1 MTAAK
6 KAMWLQKKL
15 SIFLY
20 HTKTLF
26 LFLVLFVFPVA
37 VSAENLFYPEIEN
50 NALHPEAWIE
60 IENLP
65 SNAIHNLTVDK
76 NNHLWMGSF
85 NAVLSYDG
93 KTLTKYDVK
102 DGLSSYAPQFYVV
115 DIDDKGQVYA
125 LGEKQI
131 YQFKDNKWQPFGPY
145 LRGAKYHLWTHR
157 KLIFAHD
164 AFWLVSADNLIKVSE
179 NDYQYFELSGQ
190 FIEEYIVD
198 NDGFFWVLFR
208 DTGDVKRYRLQN
220 DKLIELNVWPRLNKN
235 LTESR
240 LFQVANN
247 QIWLLNH
254 DKQQP
259 PLSLDITDIKRKPTA
274 QLNWQEQNYP
284 SQAGYVDQ
292 VVLGTSKGEVMLVS
306 EKGIYIKA
314 DNKWQSTPLADFK
327 IDRKILGLKQS
338 KDGNLWLFEFGN
350 AIRRLNYN
358 KPRQITYKNLIYGCK
373 SQQNEFFLHKDGR
386 VIRHNVL
393 TDIWYKQTV
402 DKGLISTAT
411 NILCTREND
420 IIVYGSH
427 NKTAAISYLQNL
439 AFSQKKQIKWQI
451 LLLPQLGENI
461 GALSVL
467 QSSSGDI
474 YLGRNDE
481 SLMTEGMLV
490 KLSRLSK
497 ESGEFTVTDIPLA
510 KSRVA
515 SIAEFKNNQLVVSNN
530 KLAVLNPDNLNL
542 SQNVSLLAL
551 PEHFVYGWV
560 EGTASDLNDNIWM
573 ANWHYGVL
581 SYNGTKWR
589 QYSLNEGLSSEKVS
603 TILAPKDGRVLALT
617 STGVDWFD
625 GTTWQNMDIY
635 NARAIREGSN
645 LVAADDNTLWVNQAS
660 RDWVF
665 RFQQIKMNFKWY
677 FQLQGDVFETIKY
690 SPSKLAPLI
699 TVSLESS
706 IDNYQN
712 AVLLSWRGKDQWY
725 ETPSSKL
732 KYSYRL
738 NQDKWSVFSSDTS
751 HYFTN
756 LSAGDYSVEVRA
768 RDGDGNISLT
778 PATISFTILAPF
790 WQQTW
795 FYIIMASLFVLMFI
809 VLLMLIVQRLKQT
822 SRMNEVR
829 MQFLTNISHELRN
842 PLSLIISPLDEFFN
856 QHAKAKDNYG
866 LQLALRNAKRLKQ
879 LIEQLLQYRRLQTG
893 QLALNNQLQDFVLM
907 VRLLVEDLAFIAK
920 SKDQQIV
927 LETKL
932 SCYLCEFDQDVVR
945 KIIEN
950 LITNAIKYSPE
961 NSIISVRILKSKSLQ
976 GMSVHIEDQGLGLP
990 AAEIKTIF
998 EPFYTQK
1005 EHRFANNNSFGIG
1018 LALVKDLVTLCQ
1030 GNISVISPPEGKSVG
1045 SLFVVN
1051 FDHFIEV
1058 NNGDTEIQV
1067 LVLDKQADTDSTI
1080 NAPINTCT
1088 AQKEADNRDNPI
1100 HLLIV
1105 DDNVELANYLQL
1117 ELSNNFIC
1125 HVEYDGKQAL
1135 TYARS
1140 NVPDVIVSD
1149 YKMPNMDGL
1158 DLCQALKN
1166 DIVTSHIPVLLHTAM
1181 IAEEHQ
1187 LKGFAFGAVDYLLK
1201 PVSLP
1206 ILKNRIKSLMK
1217 NRQHYASFLQKS
1229 LQALPIANSADQP
1242 KTEENTFS
1250 LVNRSANSLTN
1261 ILDGTITAQEEKFLL
1276 LVNQKLLENFHTTE
1290 FNAEQL
1296 AGHVHMSRSAFY
1308 RKFNALT
1315 NITPAEYI
1323 KRHRLTTAKQLLQ
1336 DGYSV
1341 SAIISKVGYSD
1352 SSSFNRAF
1360 KNYFGHN
1367 PSEQNSTR

>member
-1 MTAAK
+1 
-6 KAMWLQKKL
+6 MWLQKAL
-15 SIFLY
+15 FIFLS
-20 HTKTLF
+20 HSTTRF
-26 LFLVLFVFPVA
+26 IFLVLLVFPVV
-37 VSAENLFYPEIEN
+37 VSAENLFHPEIEK

-65 SNAIHNLTVDK
+65 SDAIYNLTVDK

-93 KTLTKYDVK
+93 KALTKYDVK
-102 DGLSSYAPQFYVV
+102 DGLSNYAPQFYVV

-131 YQFKDNKWQPFGPY
+131 YQFNDNKWQPFGPY

-179 NDYQYFELSGQ
+179 NDYQYFELSGE

-198 NDGFFWVLFR
+198 NDGFFWVLYR

-220 DKLIELNVWPRLNKN
+220 DKLIELNVWPRLNKS
-235 LTESR
+235 LAESR
-240 LFQVANN
+240 LFQVGNN
-247 QIWLLNH
+247 EIWLLNH

-259 PLSLDITDIKRKPTA
+259 PLSLDITDIKQKPTA

-314 DNKWQSTPLADFK
+314 DNKWRSTPLVNFK
-327 IDRKILGLKQS
+327 IDRKILALKQS
-338 KDGNLWLFEFGN
+338 KDGNLWLLEFGN
-350 AIRRLNYN
+350 AIRRLNY
-358 KPRQITYKNLIYGCK
+358 KHPRQTTYKNLIYGCK
-373 SQQNEFFLHKDGR
+373 SQQNEFFLHKDGG
-386 VIRHNVL
+386 VVRHNVL
-393 TDIWYKQTV
+393 TDSWYKQTA
-402 DKGLISTAT
+402 DKGVISTAI
-411 NILCTREND
+411 NILCTGEND

-427 NKTAAISYLQNL
+427 NKIAAISYIYNRE
-439 AFSQKKQIKWQI
+439 FSQKKQVQWQT

-467 QSSSGDI
+467 QSSSGEI

-481 SLMTEGMLV
+481 SFMAEGMLV
-490 KLSRLSK
+490 KLSKTGFQFS
-497 ESGEFTVTDIPLA
+497 VTDIPIE

-515 SIAEFKNNQLVVSNN
+515 SIAELKNNQLVVSNN

-542 SQNVSLLAL
+542 SQNVSPLAL
-551 PEHFVYGWV
+551 PEHMVYGWV

-589 QYSLNEGLSSEKVS
+589 QYSLNEGLSSERVS
-603 TILAPKDGRVLALT
+603 AILAPKDGRVLALT

-645 LVAADDNTLWVNQAS
+645 LVAADNNTLWVNQAS
-660 RDWVF
+660 RNWMF
-665 RFQQIKMNFKWY
+665 RFQQIKANFRWD
-677 FQLQGDVFETIKY
+677 FQQQGDVFETIKY
-690 SPSKLAPLI
+690 QPSKLAPLI

-706 IDNYQN
+706 IDKYQN
-712 AVLLSWRGKDQWY
+712 AALLSWRGKDQWY

-738 NQDKWSVFSSDTS
+738 NQGQWSVFSSDTS

-768 RDGDGNISLT
+768 RDSDGNISLT
-778 PATISFTILAPF
+778 PAKVSFTILAPF

-795 FYIIMASLFVLMFI
+795 FYLSMASLFVLMFI

-856 QHAKAKDNYG
+856 QHVKAKDNYG

-893 QLALNNQLQDFVLM
+893 QLALSNQLQDFVLM
-907 VRLLVEDLAFIAK
+907 VQLLVEDLAFIAK
-920 SKDQQIV
+920 TKEQKIV

-932 SCYLCEFDQDVVR
+932 SRYLCEFDQDVVR

-961 NSIISVRILKSKSLQ
+961 NSTILVKIVKSKSSQ
-976 GMSVHIEDQGLGLP
+976 GISVHIEDEGLGLP
-990 AAEIKTIF
+990 PAERKTIF

-1005 EHRFANNNSFGIG
+1005 KHRFANNNSFGIG

-1030 GNISVISPPEGKSVG
+1030 GNISVTSPPEGKYVG

-1058 NNGDTEIQV
+1058 NNGDAEIQV
-1067 LVLDKQADTDSTI
+1067 LALDKQANIVSTI
-1080 NAPINTCT
+1080 DAPINNCV
-1088 AQKEADNRDNPI
+1088 AQKNENNIDSPI

-1117 ELSNNFIC
+1117 ELSDDFIC

-1135 TYARS
+1135 TYARA

-1158 DLCQALKN
+1158 ALCQALKN
-1166 DIVTSHIPVLLHTAM
+1166 DIATSHIPVLMHTAM

-1206 ILKNRIKSLMK
+1206 ILKNRIKNLMK

-1229 LQALPIANSADQP
+1229 LQALPIVNSSEGP
-1242 KTEENTFS
+1242 KTEEVTS
-1250 LVNRSANSLTN
+1250 GLVNSLTN
-1261 ILDGTITAQEEKFLL
+1261 NLDGTITPQEEKFLL

-1323 KRHRLTTAKQLLQ
+1323 KCHRLTTAKQLLT
-1336 DGYSV
+1336 DGFSV
-1341 SAIISKVGYSD
+1341 SAIISQVGYSD
-1352 SSSFNRAF
+1352 PSSFNRAF